1 MKNNTVCTTGQT
13 ITIDKKMEKPVYFYY
28 QLENFYQNHRRYVKS
43 RSFNQLRGE
52 GDVVIDDC
60 DPIKKNS
67 QLGWEYNYD
76 RKTKL
81 DLDSEAIPCGLVAKS
96 FFNDTFVLS
105 QIVDG
110 SEKAIPISE
119 QNIAWESDRKYKF
132 KNPKGDWLKTQ
143 WMDLENEHFIVW
155 MRTAGLPDFRK
166 LWGRIDRDLEPGTYT
181 VGISSN
187 YPVEKFDGRKSWVIS
202 TTNEL
207 GGKNLF
213 LAICYIVVG
222 ILCLV
227 FALIFGIAYY
237 RKKNAN
243 RGN

>member
-1 MKNNTVCTTGQT
+1 
-13 ITIDKKMEKPVYFYY
+13 
-28 QLENFYQNHRRYVKS
+28 
-43 RSFNQLRGE
+43 
-52 GDVVIDDC
+52 
-60 DPIKKNS
+60 
-67 QLGWEYNYD
+67 
-76 RKTKL
+76 
-81 DLDSEAIPCGLVAKS
+81 
-96 FFNDTFVLS
+96 
-105 QIVDG
+105 
-110 SEKAIPISE
+110 
-119 QNIAWESDRKYKF
+119 
-132 KNPKGDWLKTQ
+132 
-143 WMDLENEHFIVW
+143 MDMENEHFIVW

-166 LWGRIDRDLEPGTYT
+166 LWGRIEEDLEPGTYEIG
-181 VGISSN
+181 VFSN

-222 ILCLV
+222 VLCLV